1 MTLEIKTADELINP
15 ELEGRWA
22 LRRAARHTEVLQLI
36 LQTFV
41 DQGGPVPVAEVMA
54 GVPGQPPKTVQS
66 ALWRMPDRPRALGG
80 PVRPVSPR
88 GGTADRGGVAVPPP
102 REKDVGS

>member
-15 ELEGRWA
+15 ELEARWA
-22 LRRAARHTEVLQLI
+22 ARRAARHTEVLQLI

-54 GVPGQPPKTVQS
+54 GVPGQSPETVQS
-66 ALWRMPDRPRALGG
+66 ALYSLDEAGSSAVCSILLDLPVTGRSILRDAAVEVGRWR
-80 PVRPVSPR
+80 
-88 GGTADRGGVAVPPP
+88 
-102 REKDVGS
+102 